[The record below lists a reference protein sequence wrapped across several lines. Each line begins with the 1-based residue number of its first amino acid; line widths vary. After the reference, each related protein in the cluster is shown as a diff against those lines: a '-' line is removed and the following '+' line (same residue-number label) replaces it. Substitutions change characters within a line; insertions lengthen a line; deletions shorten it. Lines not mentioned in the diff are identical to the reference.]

1 LSKRKFVN
9 KQYSPLARSET
20 KSDETIKKGECMDI
34 YFVRTEE
41 TLRLAHS
48 NPVVSGEVTAS
59 ALPDA
64 WAVFC
69 GLSDV
74 IVLLEGLPLTVD
86 AIPEGTISLNTN
98 RS

>member
-1 LSKRKFVN
+1 MSKRKFVN
-9 KQYSPLARSET
+9 KPYSPLARFET
-20 KSDETIKKGECMDI
+20 MSDETIKKGECTDI

-41 TLRLAHS
+41 TLRLENI
-48 NPVVSGEVTAS
+48 NPVVSMEVTAS

-74 IVLLEGLPLTVD
+74 IALLESLPVTVD
-86 AIPEGTISLNTN
+86 AMREGTISLNTN
-98 RS
+98 RN